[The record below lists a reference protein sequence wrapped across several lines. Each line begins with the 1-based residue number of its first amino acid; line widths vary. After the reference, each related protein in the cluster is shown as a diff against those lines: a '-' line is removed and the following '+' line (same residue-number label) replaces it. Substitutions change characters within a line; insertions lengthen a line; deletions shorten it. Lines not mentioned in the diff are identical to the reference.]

1 MVAVRPKAQ
10 GIVVICE
17 WQNQDARYDV
27 VVPLLHRWSQYT
39 KASDS
44 FLLCIL
50 LFLTLLLSFL
60 FLSV

>member
-1 MVAVRPKAQ
+1 MR
-10 GIVVICE
+10 E